1 MTRSLDNRL
10 SCLLA
15 IVTSVTVCAAN
26 NAVFGTG
33 CILVLYGSVGIMT
46 KRVNHGLCNQYVAAC
61 AAVLTFGQTG
71 ILTSGRLCRINNLN
85 VLTACLHGIVGF
97 CGDLG
102 SFCGVL
108 FLTCGLIDRRSG
120 FSGFGCFGYLRA
132 TFFRLCG
139 LNNFSGAFCRLC
151 CINGCRSAGCCIFF
165 FIGIG
170 GLIVAFGDLIFLRC
184 SCLDITRIC
193 ASRKNRAN
201 HNCREKNR
209 QQSHFVCDL
218 HS

>member
-1 MTRSLDNRL
+1 
-10 SCLLA
+10 
-15 IVTSVTVCAAN
+15 
-26 NAVFGTG
+26 
-33 CILVLYGSVGIMT
+33 MT

-85 VLTACLHGIVGF
+85 VLTVCLHGIVGF
-97 CGDLG
+97 CGGLG

-132 TFFRLCG
+132 TFFRLCCLNNFSG
-139 LNNFSGAFCRLC
+139 AFFRLCCLNNFSGAFCRLC
-151 CINGCRSAGCCIFF
+151 CINGCRSAGGCIFF

-170 GLIVAFGDLIFLRC
+170 GLIAAFGDLIFLRC
-184 SCLDITRIC
+184 GCLDIRLIF